1 MLRCDPNSRFHGNP
15 WWWVACGQATL
26 GLAAVL
32 AAAPI
37 SEPQGSVRLLEERE
51 SGLSLLVTAP
61 GFSVEV
67 RENGAGRFSQFQIPD
82 GGFLQAVGKPALPV
96 IRRLIVVP
104 ENTGVAASWKGGA
117 TTHSLLA
124 LGLPLRVMP
133 AQPSVAKI
141 PGAVEAAGFV
151 QDDVLYASA
160 TLYPASPVTLTEAG
174 TLFGRRIMALEVC
187 PFGTIPATG
196 SLIVYSN
203 LQVTVSFATPQ
214 ARKVAIGLSAYEQA
228 LLRGVVLNPPPP
240 GEALAAAGKRLL
252 VIAPPNFTNGLVPFI
267 SHKTGRGWQVECFTT
282 NVTGK
287 TSAGIQAFI
296 KGRYTNSATRPEALL
311 LVGGS
316 RQIPCFS
323 GVSPAYPATDL
334 YYGCMD
340 GAADWQ
346 PEFPVGRFSVTTTG
360 ELAAVVAKTLAHEQ
374 AVLAPWIK
382 RALFIASVD
391 NHAVSEGTHNQVIS
405 EIMAPLGYDS
415 GKLYCFS
422 YGATAAQLKTRV
434 NAGCVLGVYSG
445 HGDVTYWSDGPEFR
459 AHDVASLT
467 NSCYPV
473 ICSFACLTGSLTDYQ
488 CFAETWLR
496 APARG
501 GVAVLASS
509 VNSLWTEDD
518 ILEKSLFKALFLEQQ
533 SGFGM
538 ALWRARQL
546 YLSHFGPTSTTR
558 NYFEQYNLFGDPSL
572 EMAGLP
578 MLTNGIP
585 VAWFTSQGITNADYN
600 LELGEDRDGDGM
612 TALQEYQA
620 GTHPRD
626 VHSALR
632 LVGGSPSDG
641 RITLRW
647 LSAGS
652 LGAPESPYQVWA
664 STNLCGGHWEVQTN
678 ALNRTPPTN
687 QVILAVPPD
696 SPQRFYRIT
705 LTN

>member
-1 MLRCDPNSRFHGNP
+1 MAFHGKIRR
-15 WWWVACGQATL
+15 WVTCSQVAL
-26 GLAAVL
+26 GMVAAL

-37 SEPQGSVRLLEERE
+37 PDDQVAVRLLEERD
-51 SGLSLLVTAP
+51 SGLSLLVTVP
-61 GFSVEV
+61 GFSSDV
-67 RENGAGRFSQFQIPD
+67 REAANGRFSQFRLP
-82 GGFLQAVGKPALPV
+82 GCGFLQAVGKPALPV

-104 ENTGVAASWKGGA
+104 GNAGVASSWVGGA
-117 TTHSLLA
+117 ATRSLQA
-124 LGLPLRVMP
+124 LGLPLQVMP
-133 AQPSVAKI
+133 AQPPVPKI
-141 PGAVEAAGFV
+141 PGAMDAAAFV
-151 QDDVLYASA
+151 QDAALYASA
-160 TLYPASPVTLTEAG
+160 SVYPASPVTLAEAG
-174 TLFGRRIMALEVC
+174 TLFGRRLLALEVC
-187 PFGTIPATG
+187 PLGIIPATG
-196 SLIVYSN
+196 GLVVYSN
-203 LQVTVSFATPQ
+203 LLVTVTFANPQ
-214 ARKVAIGLSAYEQA
+214 AQVAATGLTANEQA
-228 LLRGVVLNPPPP
+228 LLQGVVLNPPPP
-240 GEALAAAGKRLL
+240 EEAPAAAGKRLL
-252 VIAPPNFTNGLVPFI
+252 VIAPPNFTNDLAPFI

-282 NVTGK
+282 NVTGR

-296 KGRYTNSATRPEALL
+296 KGRYTNSAARPEALL

-316 RQIPCFS
+316 RQIPCFR

-422 YGATAAQLKTRV
+422 YGATVAQLKSRV

-445 HGDVTYWSDGPEFR
+445 HGDVTYWVDGPEFR
-459 AHDVASLT
+459 AHDVAALT

-473 ICSFACLTGSLTDYQ
+473 ICSFACLTGSYADYP

-518 ILEKSLFKALFLEQQ
+518 VLEKSLIKALFLEQQ
-533 SGFGM
+533 SGFGK

-585 VAWFTSQGITNADYN
+585 VAWFTSQGITNADYS

-632 LVGGSPSDG
+632 LVGGSSAAG
-641 RITLRW
+641 GVTLRW

-652 LGAPESPYQVWA
+652 LGYPESPYQVWA
-664 STNLCGGHWEVQTN
+664 CTNLCGGHWEVQTN
-678 ALNRTPPTN
+678 ALIRTPPTN